1 MSDFRPSCLLQPNW
15 QDVLR
20 DREHFF
26 PFHLFLLL
34 LFLFLFL
41 SLFISFSPFVGTGNF
56 SVFFLSFFC
65 LIVWIFFF
73 GFLDCSLQF
82 WTFSIDLS

>member
-1 MSDFRPSCLLQPNW
+1 M
-15 QDVLR
+15 LR

-65 LIVWIFFF
+65 LIVWIFFLDFWIVLCSF
-73 GFLDCSLQF
+73 GHFRLICLDGVIF
-82 WTFSIDLS
+82 D